1 MIVCVC
7 NAIRETEVEQVARM
21 GACTVAQAYRA
32 LGKQAKCG
40 QCTCFARQIID
51 EARAI
56 DCQSHMKKVA

>member
-7 NAIRETEVEQVARM
+7 NVIRETELEQVARM
-21 GACTVAQAYRA
+21 GAGTVAQAYRA

-51 EARAI
+51 CARAT
-56 DCQSHMKKVA
+56 DCQSQLQKVA